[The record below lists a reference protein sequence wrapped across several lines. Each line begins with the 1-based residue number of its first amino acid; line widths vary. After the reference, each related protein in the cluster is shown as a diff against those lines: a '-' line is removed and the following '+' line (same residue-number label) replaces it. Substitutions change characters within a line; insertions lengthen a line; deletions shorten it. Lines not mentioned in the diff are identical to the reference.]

1 MHSLVKKKY
10 LPFEAFDEE
19 EKKKKKKVV
28 GEQKTIGPIKEQ
40 SSRNSFVRPSRAKNI
55 NFKKLLNV
63 LLKTMLLDQFKKIK
77 SSSIIF
83 HLMHFKQVS
92 LITLNIE

>member
-1 MHSLVKKKY
+1 MLKCGNVKSIVDNFIWKHLILRVHALVSQKKY

-40 SSRNSFVRPSRAKNI
+40 SSRNSFVHRG
-55 NFKKLLNV
+55 
-63 LLKTMLLDQFKKIK
+63 QKI
-77 SSSIIF
+77 
-83 HLMHFKQVS
+83 L
-92 LITLNIE
+92 T